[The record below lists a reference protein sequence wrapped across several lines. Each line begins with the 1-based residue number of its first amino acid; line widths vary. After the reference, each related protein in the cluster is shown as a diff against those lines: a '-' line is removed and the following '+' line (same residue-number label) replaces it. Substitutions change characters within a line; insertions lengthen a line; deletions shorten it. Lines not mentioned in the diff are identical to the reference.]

1 MPTLRRCCPIIASLL
16 VAGAACA
23 QSDPEIAGE
32 PDAPAISEHAEQ
44 GGLAVWSL
52 YWENDGAFFKPNGN
66 TDRHYTNGARIV
78 ASAQAQWADDLAN
91 WLPLNP
97 AGGSGQELGTSAFYS
112 MGHLIFTPDR
122 VDNQANAHPNDRP
135 YAGWL
140 YFSAGLER
148 ATETVADRID
158 LKIGVIGPASRAQQV
173 QETAHDIFDPDRDPE
188 GWDGQLD
195 DRFALDLDVNRRW
208 KFEIEHDD
216 SDHLSIEFIPEVG
229 FTVGTVH
236 RHLMTGATLR
246 IGSPIMHSGF
256 GAGRLEAPTTS
267 LGFPSGPIGANRNF
281 AWSLY
286 ARVEGRRVFHNELL
300 DGVDAEDYYGMV
312 QVGVNLLVAKNVT
325 VGYSQ
330 TWFSTEFDT
339 QVGRDS
345 IGSFEVSWSI
355 AY

>member
-1 MPTLRRCCPIIASLL
+1 MPTIRRCCLALASLL
-16 VAGAACA
+16 IAGSACA
-23 QSDPEIAGE
+23 QDEPTQAEAAIAEG
-32 PDAPAISEHAEQ
+32 AEE
-44 GGLAVWSL
+44 GGRTVWSL
-52 YWENDGAFFKPNGN
+52 YWENDGAYIKPNGN

-78 ASAQAQWADDLAN
+78 ASSRAQWADDLGN

-97 AGGSGQELGTSAFYS
+97 ADGTDQALDTAAFYS

-122 VDNQANAHPNDRP
+122 IDNQANAHPDDRP

-173 QETAHDIFDPDRDPE
+173 QETAHDIFDRDREPE
-188 GWDGQLD
+188 GWGGQLD

-208 KFEIEHDD
+208 KLNIDHDD
-216 SDHLSIEFIPEVG
+216 SDHLAIEFIPEVG

-236 RHLMTGATLR
+236 QHLMTGATLR
-246 IGSPIMHSGF
+246 IGSPFLPTDF
-256 GAGRLEAPTTS
+256 GAGRLEAPTTA
-267 LGFPSGPIGANRNF
+267 LGFPGGSVSPNENF
-281 AWSLY
+281 AWSIY
-286 ARVEGRRVFHNELL
+286 ARAEGRRVFHNELL
-300 DGVDAEDYYGMV
+300 EGVQEEDYFGMV
-312 QVGVNLLVAKNVT
+312 QLGVSLIIMKNLT
-325 VGYSQ
+325 IGYSQ
-330 TWFSTEFDT
+330 TWFSKEFET

-345 IGSFEVSWSI
+345 IGALTVAWSF